1 MLTTHFVSAIID
13 CNT

>member
-1 MLTTHFVSAIID
+1 LTTYFVSAIID